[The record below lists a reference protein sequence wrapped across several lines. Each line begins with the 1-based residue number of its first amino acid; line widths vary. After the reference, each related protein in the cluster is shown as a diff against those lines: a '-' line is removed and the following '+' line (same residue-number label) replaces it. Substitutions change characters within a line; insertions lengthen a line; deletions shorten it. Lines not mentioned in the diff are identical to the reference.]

1 MTQANSSMQTPYHQ
15 LTSEDRGQIQA
26 LHDQGYLQ
34 AAIARKLGYNRST
47 ICREL
52 KRGRVRQRDS
62 NYLFYYCYLAHIQPR
77 FIMNK
82 DRPSAI
88 TIICCTKMPLS
99 FAYLTG
105 ILKPVSMPPVLMN
118 S

>member
-1 MTQANSSMQTPYHQ
+1 MTQANFSMQTPYHQ

-82 DRPSAI
+82 DRPGAI
-88 TIICCTKMPLS
+88 TITC
-99 FAYLTG
+99 
-105 ILKPVSMPPVLMN
+105 
-118 S
+118 